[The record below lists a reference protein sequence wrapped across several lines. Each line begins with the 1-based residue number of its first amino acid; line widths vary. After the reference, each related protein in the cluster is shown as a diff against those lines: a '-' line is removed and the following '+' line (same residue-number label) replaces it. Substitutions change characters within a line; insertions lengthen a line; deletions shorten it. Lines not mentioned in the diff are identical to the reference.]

1 MQVSIVKQRRK
12 FYLVLSY
19 QHDKVY
25 TSASMRIPDGEM
37 ETAQAYAASQNLTVL
52 EGEFLGS
59 VLNAIH
65 QLNQAHRDSLIKADM
80 RQIDVVA
87 LKPRLISTAP
97 TPINERFYW
106 RRMSTVGK
114 QTYGSPVSVNSGS
127 AAERK
132 RKQEAERAKSNSQ
145 VKRDYRLTPKN

>member
-1 MQVSIVKQRRK
+1 MQVSIVKQRRN

-25 TSASMRIPDGEM
+25 TSASVRIPEGEM
-37 ETAQAYAASQNLTVL
+37 EAAQAYATSQNLTVL

-59 VLNAIH
+59 ILNAIY
-65 QLNQAHRDSLIKADM
+65 QLNYEHRDSLIRSDM
-80 RQIDVVA
+80 RQIDVVP

-114 QTYGSPVSVNSGS
+114 QTYGSPISVSS